1 MLLGAL
7 HGGAHSIPDCSA
19 LASGDQV
26 LYIFPSPEA
35 PIEFARIHRDLAL
48 IFEAQLNLTK
58 AQIAEALFAKNIFTK
73 TQSAHIIE
81 TIFELIKQSLQ
92 NGEDVLI
99 SGFGKFSVK
108 EKYESNG
115 GNPQPGEPM
124 MPAPGKVVTFK

>member
-1 MLLGAL
+1 M
-7 HGGAHSIPDCSA
+7 
-19 LASGDQV
+19 
-26 LYIFPSPEA
+26 LYIFTSPEA

-92 NGEDVLI
+92 NGEDILI
-99 SGFGKFSVK
+99 SGFGRFSVK
-108 EKYESNG
+108 EKHQRIG
-115 GNPQPGEPM
+115 RNPKTGEPLRL
-124 MPAPGKVVTFK
+124 PSRRVVTLKCSGVLQAAMNREDG